1 MAGALGVPMHEVA
14 WQGGLCDKWGSLPR
28 SHNLHRS
35 LQSVWQPTLS
45 SASLAGY
52 APAMNAAAERL
63 TARLSAVAAQ
73 GGEADMLARFFRVAV
88 DIVGTAVFGCA
99 LGCLEHHGHKLS
111 FLICLAG
118 PVLISW
124 V

>member
-1 MAGALGVPMHEVA
+1 MHDRR
-14 WQGGLCDKWGSLPR
+14 GLIAR

-35 LQSVWQPTLS
+35 LQSAWQPTLS

-63 TARLSAVAAQ
+63 IARLGAVAAA

-88 DIVGTAVFGCA
+88 DIVGTTVFGCA
-99 LGCLEHHGHKLS
+99 HAALSGCHAPLHRFML
-111 FLICLAG
+111 L
-118 PVLISW
+118 
-124 V
+124 